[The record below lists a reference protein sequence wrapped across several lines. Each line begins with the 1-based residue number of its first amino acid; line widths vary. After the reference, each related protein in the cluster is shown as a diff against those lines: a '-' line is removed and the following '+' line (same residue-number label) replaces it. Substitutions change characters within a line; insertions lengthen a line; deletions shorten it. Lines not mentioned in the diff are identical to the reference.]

1 MYIGLL
7 KILKGVVEIFLLVNR
22 LIIVVEGELDFSL
35 LALVPLVLVRME
47 KSLLHSSSNNN
58 SVNNNNNK
66 DVLQELLDQDQGS
79 SKDNQEKCGEREAL
93 HIHLLLNFL
102 PPLNTSSLNNG
113 HVSNNSLV
121 SCFLKFQGSHRLELQ
136 LLLWIL
142 EAREGHLLHQ

>member
-22 LIIVVEGELDFSL
+22 LIIVVEGELGFPL
-35 LALVPLVLVRME
+35 LALVPLVLVRMG
-47 KSLLHSSSNNN
+47 KSLLHSSS
-58 SVNNNNNK
+58 NNNNK

-79 SKDNQEKCGEREAL
+79 SKDNREKCGEREAL
-93 HIHLLLNFL
+93 RILLLLNFL

-113 HVSNNSLV
+113 HVSNNNLI

-142 EAREGHLLHQ
+142 EGREGHLLHQ

>member
-7 KILKGVVEIFLLVNR
+7 KILKGVVEIFLLVNH
-22 LIIVVEGELDFSL
+22 LIIVVEGELGFPL

-66 DVLQELLDQDQGS
+66 DVPQELLDQDQGS
-79 SKDNQEKCGEREAL
+79 SKDNREKCGEREAL
-93 HIHLLLNFL
+93 PILHFL

-113 HVSNNSLV
+113 HVSNNNLV
-121 SCFLKFQGSHRLELQ
+121 SCFLKFQGSHHPELQ

-142 EAREGHLLHQ
+142 EGREGHLLHQ

>member
-7 KILKGVVEIFLLVNR
+7 KILKGVVEIFLLVNH
-22 LIIVVEGELDFSL
+22 LIIVVEGELGFPL

-58 SVNNNNNK
+58 SVNNK
-66 DVLQELLDQDQGS
+66 DVLLELLDQDQDQGS
-79 SKDNQEKCGEREAL
+79 SKDNREKCGEREAL
-93 HIHLLLNFL
+93 RILLLLHFL

-113 HVSNNSLV
+113 HVSNNNLV
-121 SCFLKFQGSHRLELQ
+121 SCFLKFQGSHRPELQ

>member
-7 KILKGVVEIFLLVNR
+7 KILKGVVEIFLLVNH
-22 LIIVVEGELDFSL
+22 LIIMVEGELGFPL
-35 LALVPLVLVRME
+35 LALVPLVLVCME

-58 SVNNNNNK
+58 SVNNK
-66 DVLQELLDQDQGS
+66 DVLLELLDQDQDQGS
-79 SKDNQEKCGEREAL
+79 SKDNREKCGEREAL
-93 HIHLLLNFL
+93 PILHFL

-113 HVSNNSLV
+113 HVSNNNLV